1 MFEEQKKKLGGNMK
15 KNTILKLIC
24 ILIFMS
30 IISIILMKYKYTYKK
45 IEEKPLETVE
55 AETILVEN
63 SYYFFEKYRN
73 GNISSKIYYE
83 TISTFYKSTLPQ
95 YYKTLLN
102 KNEKQII
109 DYYSLNKEKIYS
121 DLTIKN
127 EKDFIDFS
135 NLIMKLKNS
144 ELSIKSIKIDK
155 NNIISRNEYT
165 MAKLDVLYENNNQI
179 SMMVKVFKKDQGKEK
194 NIVFLLNT

>member
-63 SYYFFEKYRN
+63 SYYFFEKYGN

>member
-1 MFEEQKKKLGGNMK
+1 MFEEQNKKLGGNMK

-63 SYYFFEKYRN
+63 SYYFFEKYGN

-83 TISTFYKSTLPQ
+83 TISKFYKSTLPQ